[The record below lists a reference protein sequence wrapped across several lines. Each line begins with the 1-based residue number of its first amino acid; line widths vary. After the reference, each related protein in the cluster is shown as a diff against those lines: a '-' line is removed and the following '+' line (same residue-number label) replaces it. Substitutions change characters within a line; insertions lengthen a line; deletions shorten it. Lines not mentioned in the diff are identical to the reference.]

1 MIRKTLEPLIL
12 LTLLASVSLCA
23 RLQRSAAIASRVA
36 PDLLIAQ
43 LLFPPTNDK
52 SLRVQVANKG
62 NAPSR
67 ACRLLLT
74 VRKING
80 VAVSRT
86 THVNVPNVAPG
97 KDVWVLI
104 DAKTILPK
112 NISLEA
118 TTFKLDVDAT
128 QIVSE
133 LNEANNEL
141 WHNL

>member
-1 MIRKTLEPLIL
+1 MIRKTLEPLVL
-12 LTLLASVSLCA
+12 LTLLASVALCA
-23 RLQRSAAIASRVA
+23 RLQRSAASASRGA

-62 NAPSR
+62 NAAAR

-74 VRKING
+74 VSKING
-80 VAVSRT
+80 VAVSRAI
-86 THVNVPNVAPG
+86 HVNVPNVAPG
-97 KDVWVLI
+97 KDVWLFI

-128 QIVSE
+128 EIVSE

-141 WHNL
+141 WHNR